1 MKKTL
6 KQKAYQIIKNKIM
19 NFELRPGESI
29 RESAVSR
36 DLKLGRMPVR
46 EALAML
52 ENENLLVKT
61 AGYGYQIKKLKDS
74 EINDYFKI
82 RCKLESVGVQMLI
95 ERATDADIS
104 RMKKHIEKAVE
115 IYKGDNI
122 IKMIESDTQFHDMMY
137 QATKSTVLY
146 DTISCLSNQ
155 TIIMRAAAMQTQ
167 SGRDSSIT
175 DHIKIMAAIEERD
188 LEGLQMLISE
198 HLKFAPMH
206 YESIRTFIFV

>member
-6 KQKAYQIIKNKIM
+6 RQKAYQIIKNKIM
-19 NFELRPGESI
+19 HFELKPGESI
-29 RESAVSR
+29 RESALSR

-74 EINDYFKI
+74 EIDDYFKI
-82 RCKLESVGVQMLI
+82 RCQLERVGAQMLI
-95 ERATDADIS
+95 ERATDTDIS
-104 RMKKHIEKAVE
+104 RLKKHVEKAVE
-115 IYKGDNI
+115 IYEGDNV
-122 IKMIESDTQFHDMMY
+122 IKMIESDTRFHDMMY
-137 QATKSTVLY
+137 EATKSSVLC
-146 DTISCLSNQ
+146 DTMSCLSNQ
-155 TIIMRAAAMQTQ
+155 TIIMRAAALQTQ

-175 DHIKIMAAIEERD
+175 DHINIMAAIEERD
-188 LEGLQMLISE
+188 LEELQVLIYE